1 MLMSPVTARAA
12 GSNRF
17 ADAFGELFRRHHRYL
32 RGVARRA
39 LPNGNDVEDVV
50 QTACLMRSGR
60 RGGSSTGRRCGR
72 GCTASPSTPPSM
84 RGAAR

>member
-1 MLMSPVTARAA
+1 MSPVTARAA

-39 LPNGNDVEDVV
+39 LPNGNDVEE
-50 QTACLMRSGR
+50 SSKR
-60 RGGSSTGRRCGR
+60 R
-72 GCTASPSTPPSM
+72 A
-84 RGAAR
+84 